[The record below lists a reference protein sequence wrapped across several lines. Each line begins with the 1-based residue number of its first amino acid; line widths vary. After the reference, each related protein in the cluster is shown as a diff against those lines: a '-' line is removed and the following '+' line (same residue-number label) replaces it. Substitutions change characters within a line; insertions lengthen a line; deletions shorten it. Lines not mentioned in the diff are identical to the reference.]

1 MLVYIVYDIE
11 STKPGN
17 RRRRRIVK
25 KLEEMGLYR
34 VQESVFIGNINKND
48 EDEIAVYCEKLIK
61 ESLKKE
67 ERDALEDKIYIFPV
81 SKDDFNN
88 VKMIG
93 IGFDKKLVSD
103 EILALVV

>member
-11 STKPGN
+11 STRPGN
-17 RRRRRIVK
+17 RRRRKIVK
-25 KLEEMGLYR
+25 KLGEMGLYR
-34 VQESVFIGNINKND
+34 IQESVFIGNINKND
-48 EDEIAVYCEKLIK
+48 ADEIAVYCDDLIQ

-67 ERDALEDKIYIFPV
+67 ERDALDDKIYIFPV

-93 IGFDKKLVSD
+93 VGFDKMLVAD
-103 EILALVV
+103 EILAMVI

>member
-17 RRRRRIVK
+17 RRRQKIVK
-25 KLEEMGLYR
+25 KLLKTGLYR
-34 VQESVFIGNINKND
+34 IQKSVFIGNIHKND
-48 EDEIAVYCEKLIK
+48 ADEISVFCEKLID
-61 ESLKKE
+61 EALKKE

-81 SKDDFNN
+81 SKDDFNS
-88 VKMIG
+88 VRMIG
-93 IGFDKKLVSD
+93 AGFDKKLVAD